1 MHWELGPS
9 IHPSTQTSWAPQ
21 IRGTLNRTQINSC
34 CPLLDFGFA
43 NFRTNLSVNSP
54 LSLFFWFRGQH
65 AITVQII
72 ATTEERDLF
81 SDALL
86 LVAPRRIARP
96 PAIWLP
102 QSLLS
107 GGRKGLVQVYI
118 HRCCGWLAVFLCWSV
133 EFPLKRSGALD
144 HVMLFLAKCRYGN
157 GNIFGGFQSA
167 WHWHHTSFIWRDS
180 PVMMQFQWLT
190 KKIAQQE
197 WHRMAKVDKR
207 MICKEI
213 SSL

>member
-1 MHWELGPS
+1 MLPSSGLWICQFSHESLGEF
-9 IHPSTQTSWAPQ
+9 TVVALFLVSWATCNYRANNSHD
-21 IRGTLNRTQINSC
+21 RGTWFI
-34 CPLLDFGFA
+34 FGCA
-43 NFRTNLSVNSP
+43 AAGCSSSR
-54 LSLFFWFRGQH
+54 
-65 AITVQII
+65 
-72 ATTEERDLF
+72 
-81 SDALL
+81 
-86 LVAPRRIARP
+86 RP
-96 PAIWLP
+96 PASLIWLP

-167 WHWHHTSFIWRDS
+167 WHWHHTSFIWRNS

-190 KKIAQQE
+190 KKIAPQE
-197 WHRMAKVDKR
+197 WHRMDKVDKR

-213 SSL
+213 SSR